1 MSMTMQLRRQLLFD
15 YQFLNPCMDKLQKN
29 ISYQFNNIDLLK
41 QAMTHRSVSKN
52 NNERLEFLGDS
63 ILGCI
68 ISQELYQRFP
78 LIDEGQ
84 LSRLRSHLVR
94 KKTLV
99 KLAKTIK
106 LSETLVLGQGEL
118 KSGGFRRES
127 IQADAFEA
135 VLGAIFLDSDYLTA
149 SRVVLK
155 LYEDLLND
163 TSPEDSLKDYKTQLQ
178 EFLQKKGHS
187 LPLYELIKTKG
198 QDHDAIFYVRCI
210 ISEYDFEVEKK
221 AKSIKRAQQA
231 CAESLL
237 ERLTSS

>member
-1 MSMTMQLRRQLLFD
+1 
-15 YQFLNPCMDKLQKN
+15 MDKLQKN
-29 ISYQFNNIDLLK
+29 ISYQFNNVELLK
-41 QAMTHRSVSKN
+41 QALTHRSVSKK

-68 ISQELYQRFP
+68 ISRELYQRFP

-94 KKTLV
+94 GQTLA
-99 KLAKTIK
+99 KLAKTIN

-135 VLGAIFLDSDYLTA
+135 ILGAIFLDSDYLTV
-149 SRVVLK
+149 SGVVLK
-155 LYEDLLND
+155 IYEGLLND
-163 TSPEDSLKDYKTQLQ
+163 ASPEDSLKDFKTQLQ
-178 EFLQKKGHS
+178 ELLQKKGYS
-187 LPLYELIKTKG
+187 LPQYELIKTKG

-210 ISEYDFEVEKK
+210 VSEYDLEVERE
-221 AKSIKRAQQA
+221 AKSIKRAEQA

>member
-1 MSMTMQLRRQLLFD
+1 
-15 YQFLNPCMDKLQKN
+15 MDKLQKN
-29 ISYQFNNIDLLK
+29 ISYQFNNVELLK
-41 QAMTHRSVSKN
+41 QALTHRSVSKK

-68 ISQELYQRFP
+68 ISRELYQRFP

-94 KKTLV
+94 GQTLA
-99 KLAKTIK
+99 KLAKTIN

-135 VLGAIFLDSDYLTA
+135 ILGAIFLDSDYLTV
-149 SRVVLK
+149 SGVVLK

-163 TSPEDSLKDYKTQLQ
+163 ASPEDSLKDFKTQLQ
-178 EFLQKKGHS
+178 ELLQKKGYS
-187 LPLYELIKTKG
+187 LPQYKLIKTKG

-210 ISEYDFEVEKK
+210 VSEYDLEVERE
-221 AKSIKRAQQA
+221 AKSIKRAEQA
-231 CAESLL
+231 CAEFLL